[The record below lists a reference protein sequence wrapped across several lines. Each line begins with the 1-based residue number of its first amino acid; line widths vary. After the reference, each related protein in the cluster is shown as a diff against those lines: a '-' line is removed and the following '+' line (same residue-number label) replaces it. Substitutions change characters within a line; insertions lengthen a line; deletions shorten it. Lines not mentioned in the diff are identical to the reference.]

1 MTKTSTIFFTLNSL
15 STEEN
20 YIGDLD
26 EYLLENEFDDVKDY
40 LNSIKTEVREEI
52 LSRIDNFIT
61 PFQD

>member
-1 MTKTSTIFFTLNSL
+1 MTKTSTIFFTLSSL

-26 EYLLENEFDDVKDY
+26 EYLLENEFDDVKEY